1 MGGQD
6 EQSPWEF
13 PQPKRSLYR
22 GGEFGNTRL
31 VATKEKLQ
39 LSYVVNQDGEVH
51 DTVEILASGR
61 VLSGRGDSAVDG
73 AGARGEAAVR
83 IFIIG

>member
-13 PQPKRSLYR
+13 PQTKRSLYR